1 MRLPTQCYPPLSSVQ
16 SHSGPSVDLAI
27 FTLHLTGVS
36 SLLGAIN
43 FGPGPVSLFIFNYE
57 NYDVALA
64 FNYCCFGFT
73 CGSLKLKANYSSK
86 SKNDME
92 TKSSADPD
100 PKSKSSKDPKKKPD
114 WDLIL
119 GKKGNNVYA
128 HELAKAQIKSLKP
141 ITVKVLNEILA
152 YSNLLVSEE
161 TLKSLLNMPRLVFN
175 DLHKKDTRD
184 LIYNKIGLPH
194 SKIQQRGVYIF
205 TYLDTHQ
212 KYVGSSSVLALRLRN
227 YFNQTLKNSGK
238 LIPLIEK
245 GLSRF
250 KLEIICLPNY
260 PELKPEIVL
269 EQYYL
274 LDPSFNLNTI
284 RVSNNPSGSTAK
296 PLFLYNRDQSILYYY
311 TLQQKDFISKLNIDH
326 TTFTKHLTNGTYYL
340 GKYLFLRERIET
352 AKVTAMTLPEIAIM
366 LQQDRVKFN
375 RSKPVNSSLSKSVL
389 LINIESK
396 EEIIFESLGKCVK
409 FFSSKGFPVS
419 QKTLVKR
426 LDTNIPYRG
435 YICKTSKII

>member
-1 MRLPTQCYPPLSSVQ
+1 
-16 SHSGPSVDLAI
+16 
-27 FTLHLTGVS
+27 
-36 SLLGAIN
+36 
-43 FGPGPVSLFIFNYE
+43 
-57 NYDVALA
+57 
-64 FNYCCFGFT
+64 
-73 CGSLKLKANYSSK
+73 
-86 SKNDME
+86 
-92 TKSSADPD
+92 
-100 PKSKSSKDPKKKPD
+100 
-114 WDLIL
+114 L

-152 YSNLLVSEE
+152 YSNILVSEE

-175 DLHKKDTRD
+175 DLHKKNTRD
-184 LIYNKIGLPH
+184 LIYKKIGLPH

-205 TYLDTHQ
+205 TCLDTNQ
-212 KYVGSSSVLALRLRN
+212 RYVGSSSVLALRLRN
-227 YFNQTLKNSGK
+227 YFNKTLKNSGK
-238 LIPLIEK
+238 LIPLIEEK

-269 EQYYL
+269 EQYFL

-296 PLFLYNRDQSILYYY
+296 PLYLYNRDRSILYYY

-326 TTFTKHLTNGTYYL
+326 TTFTKHLTKGSYYL
-340 GKYLFLRERIET
+340 GKYLFLRERIDT
-352 AKVTAMTLPEIAIM
+352 AKVTEMTLPEIAIM

-375 RSKPVNSSLSKSVL
+375 RSKPVNSLSKSVL

-409 FFSSKGFPVS
+409 FFSSKGLPVS
-419 QKTLVKR
+419 QSTLVKR

-435 YICKTSKII
+435 YICKIVVR